1 MSEIIRKLSP
11 IQKIEYVIVEL
22 HSKDQS
28 WLNQGYPLHDFYI
41 VTEDFNEE
49 YYMEPTII
57 RKIKTRN
64 YNCYD
69 EERYMEQTKCLNHYY
84 MSKLN
89 CTFPWFESIK
99 KSQAKCGSNYF
110 IKDLIDLIEN
120 VSKGKY
126 LTIIFFPLKC
136 LAICFNQS
144 EFFDKINNHAISPF

>member
-11 IQKIEYVIVEL
+11 IQKIEYVFVEL

-28 WLNQGYPLHDFYI
+28 RMNEGYPFNDLYL
-41 VTEDFNEE
+41 VTKDTAEE
-49 YYMEPTII
+49 YYLEPTIK
-57 RKIKTRN
+57 RKIQTRN

-89 CTFPWFESIK
+89 CTFPWLESIK
-99 KSQAKCGSNYF
+99 KSQEKCGQKHF

-126 LTIIFFPLKC
+126 ITIIFFLRMFGYLLQP
-136 LAICFNQS
+136 I
-144 EFFDKINNHAISPF
+144 